1 MTVLFSPGLEDVARR
16 AAGSAERAY
25 ASLARELNAP
35 RGPISIVIADN
46 LDTSN
51 GYASVFPTN
60 RIVIYARPTVD
71 ANSLKFIDDWIDLV
85 VTHELAHIFHLDRTR
100 GLWRAG
106 QAIFGRNPFLFPNAY
121 SPSWLSEGIAVFYES
136 RLTGAGR
143 NVGTDFDAIARAHDI
158 GGTLPGSHELS
169 AASPIYPLG
178 SIAYTFGSPL
188 VERVAAAGGPD
199 GMRKFVDRSA
209 VQLIP
214 FLLNT
219 NAKSAFG
226 VSFDAAYG
234 AWSDSVHRSTELLG
248 QRVPSPQPIVTEGWF
263 SVRPRWVGNDTLIW
277 AGADP
282 KSVPSLRSVAAN
294 GGKVRSVAERNTND
308 ATTPLAGGWSVFGQQ
323 EFTDQYSQRTD
334 LWVSRH
340 GGPARRLTD
349 GARLTHPDARLCEGG
364 VATADAMPAF
374 CIVAVQIMPGE
385 ARLVHVRATE
395 ASVEITPLTEASSAD
410 LYSEPRWSHDGS
422 RIVATH
428 WMRGGTSEIS
438 IFDKSGAPAGT
449 LGRSRSVN
457 GSPAWGIGDTTIF
470 FTSDRSGRSALYRA
484 HVATG
489 ALELIADSPTGL
501 FDNEPSPDGR
511 RLATFV
517 LRNDG
522 FNLGVVDATVRGTPA
537 DSSSVLPPSRNLP
550 VATSDA
556 PVRPYRAWR
565 SVLPRYWTP
574 TLEQGYDAAARF
586 GLITSGEDL
595 VGRHSWQLVA
605 THDAMH
611 NEPEYDA
618 SYDFAGLGTPVLSI
632 ATSQEWDHPGIA
644 DSAREFL
651 LPVERRRQ
659 FANVGATFNRRR
671 VKNVAAVTI
680 GAGHEW
686 RDFRALEDVPFS
698 RFSPADRESLANS
711 YTYPSFFVAAA
722 FSNARIP
729 VLALGPENGFNAN
742 ASVRQRWRTGAD
754 TDTRATSVVGSAS
767 AYRGFDFGGPIHHLL
782 AVRVAA
788 ATVTSVSATDFSA
801 GGGSGS
807 IVQVAPGVN
816 LGEGRRT
823 FFVRGFAPESQTGSR
838 ALGANAEYRIPL
850 ALPARGFGALPVY
863 FQRLSGAVFMD
874 AATAWCPTGSSTSP
888 ICRTPTPREW
898 MGSAGAELHLDAAV
912 QYDSPYRLRV
922 GLAVPTVGRKFFGA
936 SGAAWYFTVGVPF

>member
-1 MTVLFSPGLEDVARR
+1 MARR

-25 ASLARELNAP
+25 DALARELSPP

-60 RIVIYARPTVD
+60 RIVIYARPTID
-71 ANSLKFIDDWIDLV
+71 ANSLKFIDDWVDLV
-85 VTHELAHIFHLDRTR
+85 VTHELAHIFHLDRSR
-100 GLWRAG
+100 GLWRVG

-121 SPSWLSEGIAVFYES
+121 SPSWLSEGIAVLYES

-158 GGTLPGSHELS
+158 GGTLPGAHKLS

-199 GMRKFVDRSA
+199 GMRKFVDGSA
-209 VQLIP
+209 ATIIP

-219 NAKSAFG
+219 NAKRAFG
-226 VSFDAAYG
+226 VSFDDAYA
-234 AWSDSVHRSTELLG
+234 AWSDSVHRSTQSLA
-248 QRVPSPQPIVTEGWF
+248 QRVATPTPIVTGGWF
-263 SVRPRWVGNDTLIW
+263 SVRPRWVDNDTIIW

-282 KSVPSLRSVAAN
+282 KSVPSLKSVSAI
-294 GGKVRSVAERNTND
+294 GGKVRSIAERNTND
-308 ATTPLAGGWSVFGQQ
+308 VTTPLAAGWRVFGQQ
-323 EFTDQYSQRTD
+323 EYTDPWSQRTD
-334 LWVSRH
+334 LWVSRD
-340 GGPARRLTD
+340 GGRARRLTD
-349 GARLTHPDARLCEGG
+349 GARLTHPDARLCDGA
-364 VATADAMPAF
+364 VVTADVMPAI

-395 ASVEITPLTEASSAD
+395 ASVDITPLTESSATD

-438 IFDKSGAPAGT
+438 IFDKSGALVGA

-457 GSPAWGIGDTTIF
+457 GSPAWGVGDSTIF

-484 HVATG
+484 RVATG
-489 ALELIADSPTGL
+489 AMELIADSPTGL

-511 RLATFV
+511 RLATFI

-522 FNLGVVDATVRGTPA
+522 FDLGVVDATVRGTPA
-537 DSSSVLPPSRNLP
+537 DSSSVLPPSRNMP
-550 VATSDA
+550 VATSDS

-565 SVLPRYWTP
+565 SMLPRYWMP
-574 TLEQGYDAAARF
+574 TLEAGYDAAVRF

-595 VGRHSWQLVA
+595 VGRHSWQLAA
-605 THDAMH
+605 THDAQH
-611 NEPEYDA
+611 NEPEYNG
-618 SYDFAGLGTPVLSI
+618 SYDFAGLGAPILSI
-632 ATSQEWDHPGIA
+632 GVSQDWDHPGIA
-644 DSAREFL
+644 DSARQVL

-659 FANVGATFNRRR
+659 FVTAGATFNRRR

-686 RDFRALEDVPFS
+686 RDFRALDDVPFS
-698 RFSPADRESLANS
+698 RFSPADRESLATA
-711 YTYPSFFVAAA
+711 YTYPAFFVAAA

-729 VLALGPENGFNAN
+729 ALALGPENGFNAN
-742 ASVRQRWRTGAD
+742 ASVRQRWRTGAAS
-754 TDTRATSVVGSAS
+754 DTRATSVVGSAT

-788 ATVTSVSATDFSA
+788 ATVTAVSATDFSA

-807 IVQVAPGVN
+807 VVQVAPGVH

-850 ALPARGFGALPVY
+850 ALPARGLGTLPVY
-863 FQRLSGAVFMD
+863 FQRVSAALFVD
-874 AATAWCPTGSSTSP
+874 AATAWCPTGSNTSP
-888 ICRTPTPREW
+888 ICRAATPREW

-912 QYDSPYRLRV
+912 QYDSPYRVRIGV
-922 GLAVPTVGRKFFGA
+922 AVPTVGRRFFGG
-936 SGAAWYFTVGVPF
+936 SGVATYLTVGVPF